1 MPTKI
6 QLRRDNYL
14 NSGSLV
20 LSSGEPFV
28 FNGTQLQVGDGV
40 TLQPDLPFFAPVS
53 HYSVLASNGTY
64 GAVQTQTIFGGAL
77 NLLPSTVYEI
87 EYQLVGSFVSA
98 STNLTVSI
106 DNAITTGTQSFG
118 RYISEWTVHKDV
130 SASPYDN
137 LSAQGTVD
145 TLSTSPTVR
154 DARSAWTDSQKIH
167 PIGTGTATGT
177 YYFMYKVK
185 GIIALG
191 SLAGT
196 INPRFNFS
204 NTSHITSL
212 TVTAGSYIK
221 ASILGDTNTTTR
233 FGDWT
238 V

>member
-28 FNGTQLQVGDGV
+28 FNGNTFQIGDGT
-40 TLQPDLPFFAPVS
+40 TLQPDLPFFAPIS
-53 HYSVLASNGTY
+53 HYSVLPSNSSFGT
-64 GAVQTQTIFGGAL
+64 VQTETIFGGAL

-98 STNLTVSI
+98 STNLTISI
-106 DNAITTGTQSFG
+106 ENFISTGTQSFG

-145 TLSTSPTVR
+145 TLSTSPTAK
-154 DARSAWTDSQKIH
+154 DARSDWTDSQKIH
-167 PIGTGTATGT
+167 PIGSGTATGT

-185 GIIALG
+185 GVVALG
-191 SLAGT
+191 TLAGT
-196 INPRFNFS
+196 LNPRLNFS

-221 ASILGDTNTTTR
+221 ATLLGNVNTTTR

-238 V
+238 